1 MKKELFETFRSQSK
15 NHVVTAVDAIKI
27 RHLTSNDLVE
37 NAKPKRRETQHGRKK
52 DQILRILKRSN
63 IT

>member
-15 NHVVTAVDAIKI
+15 NHVVTTVDAIKK

>member
-15 NHVVTAVDAIKI
+15 NHVVTTVDAIKI